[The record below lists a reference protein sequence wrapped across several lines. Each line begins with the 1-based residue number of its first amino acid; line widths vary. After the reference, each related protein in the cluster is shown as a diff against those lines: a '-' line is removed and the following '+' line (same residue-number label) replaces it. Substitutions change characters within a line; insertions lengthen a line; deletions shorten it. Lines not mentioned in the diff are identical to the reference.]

1 MLDAFTVGRKAAKF
15 GYKKLGIPGAV
26 IAGAG
31 GAAGYVMFK
40 KKAKSAVKDEV
51 LADQTGDSIG
61 GDGIDAEGS
70 EGNDGVD
77 VPIRA
82 DTSPDSL
89 VNHVDDDSA
98 DDAADESTGQ
108 RS

>member
-15 GYKKLGIPGAV
+15 GYKKLGIPGAI

-31 GAAGYVMFK
+31 GAAGYVLFK

-51 LADQTGDSIG
+51 MADQTGDSIG
-61 GDGIDAEGS
+61 ENGLGADTSGDE
-70 EGNDGVD
+70 GVD
-77 VPIRA
+77 IPIRA
-82 DTSPDSL
+82 DTSVDSL
-89 VNHVDDDSA
+89 VDHVDDDSA
-98 DDAADESTGQ
+98 DDAGDESPGQ